1 MIIECCLCRR
11 KIGDKGSYSSRQK
24 TAYDICPNC
33 FRRFY
38 PKEELL
44 ETELFCFNCG
54 RECKHFIDEYRD
66 RWEYICRNCGVA
78 TNFTKGTR

>member
-1 MIIECCLCRR
+1 MNIECCMCGRE
-11 KIGDKGSYSSRQK
+11 IGARGSYSPHQK

-44 ETELFCFNCG
+44 DTELYCYHCCQ
-54 RECKHFIDEYRD
+54 ESKHFIDEFRD
-66 RWEYICRNCGVA
+66 RWEFVCRNCGSV
-78 TNFTKGTR
+78 TIFGKGKR